1 MFGTGDPLPMRPQ
14 MTTIEPHRYRGYEIK
29 PLRQWEGWC
38 AEAFPTQADLPF
50 LAKPTLD
57 TWAPGK
63 RSAVAQ
69 AKRRI
74 DRLLASVE

>member
-1 MFGTGDPLPMRPQ
+1 
-14 MTTIEPHRYRGYEIK
+14 MTTIEAQRYRGYEIK

-38 AEAFPTQADLPF
+38 AGTYPTQADLPF
-50 LAKPTLD
+50 LVKSTLD
-57 TWAPGK
+57 TWAPRK
-63 RSAVAQ
+63 QSAVAQ